1 MTHYY
6 TQLTDETLINEIKR
20 GAVGVLPTDTV
31 YGLSASAI
39 NPEATKKLYTL
50 KNRERKPGT
59 VIAAS
64 CEQLIRL
71 GVDKKYVDNAK
82 AFWPNPISIIL
93 PVGAQ
98 LDYLS
103 QGLGSIAF
111 RVVADVPMRRLLE
124 KTGPLL
130 TSSANDP
137 GAPPATTI
145 QMAKD
150 YFKDKVAYYLD
161 GGIKSNNPSTI
172 IQISNTGVK
181 IIRQGVFVLPPD
193 AKVL

>member
-1 MTHYY
+1 MA
-6 TQLTDETLINEIKR
+6 LLFSNSNDNNLIKEIAK

-31 YGLSASAI
+31 YGLVASAR
-39 NPEATKKLYTL
+39 NPRAAAGLYKL
-50 KNRERKPGT
+50 KRRENKPGT

-64 CEQLIRL
+64 CEQLIQL
-71 GVDKKYVDNAK
+71 GVEQKYVDNAK
-82 AFWPNPISIIL
+82 AFWPNQISIIL
-93 PVGAQ
+93 PVDPK

-103 QGLGSIAF
+103 QGVGSIAF
-111 RVVADVPMRRLLE
+111 RVVADDALRSLLE

-137 GAPPATTI
+137 GDPPATTI

-150 YFKDKVAYYLD
+150 YFQDKVAYYVD
-161 GGIKSNNPSTI
+161 GGKKSDNPSTI
-172 IQISNTGVK
+172 IQIQDAGVK
-181 IIRQGVFVLPPD
+181 VIRQGVFVLPPD

>member
-1 MTHYY
+1 MA
-6 TQLTDETLINEIKR
+6 LLFSNSNDNNLIKEIAK

-31 YGLSASAI
+31 YGLVASAR
-39 NPEATKKLYTL
+39 NPHAVERLYKL
-50 KNRERKPGT
+50 KQRENKPGT

-64 CEQLIRL
+64 CEQLIQL
-71 GVDKKYVDNAK
+71 GVEQKYVDNAK
-82 AFWPNPISIIL
+82 AFWPNQISIIL
-93 PVGAQ
+93 PVDPK

-103 QGLGSIAF
+103 QGVGSIAF
-111 RVVADVPMRRLLE
+111 RVVADDALRSLLE

-137 GAPPATTI
+137 GDPPATTI

-150 YFKDKVAYYLD
+150 YFQDKVAYYVD
-161 GGIKSNNPSTI
+161 GGKKSDNPSTI
-172 IQISNTGVK
+172 IQIQDAGVK
-181 IIRQGVFVLPPD
+181 VIRQGVFVLPPD

>member
-1 MTHYY
+1 MTLFFS
-6 TQLTDETLINEIKR
+6 TINDNNLIKEIAK

-31 YGLSASAI
+31 YGLVASAR
-39 NPEATKKLYTL
+39 NSRAVERLYKL
-50 KNRERKPGT
+50 KHRENKPGT

-64 CEQLIRL
+64 CEQLVQL
-71 GVDKKYVDNAK
+71 GVEQKYIDEAK
-82 AFWPNPISIIL
+82 AFWPNQISIIL

-111 RVVADVPMRRLLE
+111 RVVADDALRTLLE

-137 GAPPATTI
+137 GDPPATTI

-150 YFKDKVAYYLD
+150 YFQDKVAYYVN
-161 GGIKSNNPSTI
+161 GGKKSDNPSTI
-172 IQISNTGVK
+172 IQIIDTGVTV
-181 IIRQGVFVLPPD
+181 IRQGVFVLPPD

>member
-6 TQLTDETLINEIKR
+6 TQLTDETLMNEIKR

-31 YGLSASAI
+31 YGLAASAI

-64 CEQLIRL
+64 YEQLIRL
-71 GVDKKYVDNAK
+71 GVDKKYVDIAK

-124 KTGPLL
+124 QTGPLL

>member
-6 TQLTDETLINEIKR
+6 TQLTDETLMNEIKR

-31 YGLSASAI
+31 YGLAASAI

-64 CEQLIRL
+64 YEQLIRL
-71 GVDKKYVDNAK
+71 GVDKKYVDIAK

-124 KTGPLL
+124 QTGPLL

-150 YFKDKVAYYLD
+150 YFQDKVAYYVD
-161 GGIKSNNPSTI
+161 GGKKSDNPSTI
-172 IQISNTGVK
+172 IQIQDAGVK
-181 IIRQGVFVLPPD
+181 VIRQGVFVLPPD

>member
-1 MTHYY
+1 MA
-6 TQLTDETLINEIKR
+6 LLFSNSNDNNLIKEIAK

-31 YGLSASAI
+31 YGLVASAR
-39 NPEATKKLYTL
+39 NPHAVAGLYKL
-50 KNRERKPGT
+50 KHRENKPGT

-64 CEQLIRL
+64 CEQLIQL
-71 GVDKKYVDNAK
+71 GVDQKYIDEAK
-82 AFWPNPISIIL
+82 TFWPNQISIIL
-93 PVGAQ
+93 PVGPD
-98 LDYLS
+98 LYYLS

-111 RVVADVPMRRLLE
+111 RVVADDALRTLLE

-137 GAPPATTI
+137 GDPPATTI

-150 YFKDKVAYYLD
+150 YFQDKVAYYVD
-161 GGIKSNNPSTI
+161 GGKKSDNPSTI
-172 IQISNTGVK
+172 IQIQDAGVTV
-181 IIRQGVFVLPPD
+181 IRQGVFVLPPD

>member
-1 MTHYY
+1 MA
-6 TQLTDETLINEIKR
+6 LLFSNSNDNNLIKEIAK

-31 YGLSASAI
+31 YGLVASAR
-39 NPEATKKLYTL
+39 NPSAAAGLYKL
-50 KNRERKPGT
+50 KRRENKPGT

-64 CEQLIRL
+64 CEQLIQL
-71 GVDKKYVDNAK
+71 GVEQKYVDNAK
-82 AFWPNPISIIL
+82 AFWPNQISIIL
-93 PVGAQ
+93 PVDPK

-103 QGLGSIAF
+103 QGVGSIAF
-111 RVVADVPMRRLLE
+111 RVVADDALRSLLE

-137 GAPPATTI
+137 GDPPATTI

-150 YFKDKVAYYLD
+150 YFQDKVAYYVD
-161 GGIKSNNPSTI
+161 GGKKSDNPSTI
-172 IQISNTGVK
+172 IQIQDAGVK
-181 IIRQGVFVLPPD
+181 VIRQGVFVLPPD

>member
-1 MTHYY
+1 MTLLFS
-6 TQLTDETLINEIKR
+6 TINDNNLIKEIAK

-31 YGLSASAI
+31 YGLVASAR
-39 NPEATKKLYTL
+39 NPRAVERLYKL
-50 KNRERKPGT
+50 KQRENKPGT

-64 CEQLIRL
+64 CEQLIQL
-71 GVDKKYVDNAK
+71 GVEQKYVDNAK
-82 AFWPNPISIIL
+82 AFWPNQISIVL
-93 PVGAQ
+93 PVDPK

-103 QGLGSIAF
+103 QGVGSTAF
-111 RVVADVPMRRLLE
+111 RVVADVALRTLLE

-137 GAPPATTI
+137 GDPPATTI

-150 YFKDKVAYYLD
+150 YFHDKVAYYVD
-161 GGIKSNNPSTI
+161 GGKKSDNPSTI
-172 IQISNTGVK
+172 IQIHDAGVTV
-181 IIRQGVFVLPPD
+181 IRQGVFVLPPD

>member
-31 YGLSASAI
+31 YGLAASAL

-64 CEQLIRL
+64 YEQLIRL
-71 GVDKKYVDNAK
+71 GVDKKYIDNAK
-82 AFWPNPISIIL
+82 TFWPNPISIIL

-111 RVVADVPMRRLLE
+111 RVVADDALRTLLE

-137 GAPPATTI
+137 GDPPATTI

-150 YFKDKVAYYLD
+150 YFQDKVAYYVD
-161 GGIKSNNPSTI
+161 GGKKSDNPSTI
-172 IQISNTGVK
+172 IQIQDAGVK
-181 IIRQGVFVLPPD
+181 VIRQGVFVLPPD

>member
-31 YGLSASAI
+31 YGLAASAL

-64 CEQLIRL
+64 YEQLIRL
-71 GVDKKYVDNAK
+71 GVFA
-82 AFWPNPISIIL
+82 
-93 PVGAQ
+93 
-98 LDYLS
+98 
-103 QGLGSIAF
+103 
-111 RVVADVPMRRLLE
+111 
-124 KTGPLL
+124 
-130 TSSANDP
+130 
-137 GAPPATTI
+137 
-145 QMAKD
+145 
-150 YFKDKVAYYLD
+150 
-161 GGIKSNNPSTI
+161 
-172 IQISNTGVK
+172 
-181 IIRQGVFVLPPD
+181 LPPD

>member
-1 MTHYY
+1 M
-6 TQLTDETLINEIKR
+6 NEIKR

-31 YGLSASAI
+31 YGLAASAI

-64 CEQLIRL
+64 YEQLIRL
-71 GVDKKYVDNAK
+71 GVDKKYVDIAK

-124 KTGPLL
+124 QTGPLL